1 MVEGNYQVIL
11 CERGVRTFGNHAR
24 FTPDL
29 SVIPMAQ
36 NLSHLPII
44 FDPSHST
51 GRRETVI
58 PMARAGVA
66 AGADGLLV
74 DVHPY
79 PERALC
85 DGPQALFLDLFRK
98 MVDEVRAIDRIVK
111 GRQEIFGAAL
121 GPQERSYSPPPVY
134 TTLIR

>member
-1 MVEGNYQVIL
+1 
-11 CERGVRTFGNHAR
+11 RPGV
-24 FTPDL
+24 
-29 SVIPMAQ
+29 SVIPGVQ
-36 NLSHLPII
+36 HLSHLAIV

-51 GRRETVI
+51 GRRETVV

-85 DGPQALFLDLFRK
+85 DGPQALLFDMFRE
-98 MVDEVRAIDRIVK
+98 MVDEVRAIDKIVK
-111 GRQEIFGAAL
+111 RHRDVLGAVRGA
-121 GPQERSYSPPPVY
+121 
-134 TTLIR
+134 

>member
-1 MVEGNYQVIL
+1 
-11 CERGVRTFGNHAR
+11 
-24 FTPDL
+24 
-29 SVIPMAQ
+29 
-36 NLSHLPII
+36 
-44 FDPSHST
+44 
-51 GRRETVI
+51 
-58 PMARAGVA
+58 MARAGVA

-85 DGPQALFLDLFRK
+85 DGPQALFLDSFRK

-121 GPQERSYSPPPVY
+121 GTQERSYSPPHVY
-134 TTLIR
+134 RTLIR